1 MKFLSE
7 KISKKDIIS
16 ALKIY
21 NFYISNSLA
30 NFEEKKLT
38 IQDFLLLYKKIR
50 INKLPFILLKND
62 DVVAGISFVNK
73 FREKS
78 GYRFAYEHSIYIK
91 HNLIKKGYGSLI
103 MEELLKKCKKS
114 IKIKNLI
121 AVIGGTNNT
130 ISIKFHKKHGFK
142 YIGTLKKIG
151 YKKNKWIDSI
161 YMQKKL

>member
-38 IQDFLLLYKKIR
+38 IKDFLLLYKKIR

-62 DVVAGISFVNK
+62 DVVAGI
-73 FREKS
+73 
-78 GYRFAYEHSIYIK
+78 Y
-91 HNLIKKGYGSLI
+91 SLI
-103 MEELLKKCKKS
+103 ILM
-114 IKIKNLI
+114 
-121 AVIGGTNNT
+121 V
-130 ISIKFHKKHGFK
+130 
-142 YIGTLKKIG
+142 
-151 YKKNKWIDSI
+151 YKLFITSSSFI
-161 YMQKKL
+161 F